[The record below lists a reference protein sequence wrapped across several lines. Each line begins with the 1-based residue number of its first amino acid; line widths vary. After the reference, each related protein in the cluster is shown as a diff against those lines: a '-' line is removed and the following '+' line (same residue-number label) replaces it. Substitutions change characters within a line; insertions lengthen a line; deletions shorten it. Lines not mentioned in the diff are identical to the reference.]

1 MRITTQMLNETARKA
16 GMPVNNSSLLN
27 YVNNKNN
34 NSLLSNLQNG
44 MTQKSDLAKR
54 TSYEKLEAATDA
66 LDDAAKALTNEK
78 KDNLFSKAKESGDT
92 TEIIKTVKAL
102 IEKYNETR
110 KQLGNNTSSINMC
123 YSELLKQIASKN
135 GDALSELG
143 ISMEKDGSLTVDEEK
158 LKAAK
163 VEDLENVFG
172 AKSEFVQKLQYM
184 ASNISDSVEAELK
197 SMGNQYGQDA
207 NAFSSYIS
215 NKYNLWG

>member
-1 MRITTQMLNETARKA
+1 M
-16 GMPVNNSSLLN
+16 
-27 YVNNKNN
+27 
-34 NSLLSNLQNG
+34 
-44 MTQKSDLAKR
+44 
-54 TSYEKLEAATDA
+54 
-66 LDDAAKALTNEK
+66 
-78 KDNLFSKAKESGDT
+78 
-92 TEIIKTVKAL
+92 

>member
-1 MRITTQMLNETARKA
+1 
-16 GMPVNNSSLLN
+16 
-27 YVNNKNN
+27 
-34 NSLLSNLQNG
+34 
-44 MTQKSDLAKR
+44 
-54 TSYEKLEAATDA
+54 
-66 LDDAAKALTNEK
+66 
-78 KDNLFSKAKESGDT
+78 
-92 TEIIKTVKAL
+92 
-102 IEKYNETR
+102 
-110 KQLGNNTSSINMC
+110 MC

-158 LKAAK
+158 LKA
-163 VEDLENVFG
+163 